1 MSNQTM
7 TIDPQSDILL
17 DIPEHIWQQCTSYK
31 ECPDGWQETAKKVE
45 AVLLAE
51 GVQIRQMKEKFGGLR
66 IYWDWPE
73 EWNDLEDETFHDK
86 CEQIE
91 CLIDIAD
98 WVCQRTCM
106 ECGEKGTLYNESC
119 VNVLC
124 EEHYNGWRERVYGKK
139 GK

>member
-1 MSNQTM
+1 MNNQM
-7 TIDPQSDILL
+7 KRAEHQPDILL
-17 DIPEHIWQQCTSYK
+17 DIHDHIWKQCTSYK

-124 EEHYNGWRERVYGKK
+124 EEHYNEWRKRVYGKK

>member
-1 MSNQTM
+1 MNNQTM
-7 TIDPQSDILL
+7 TSDILS
-17 DIPEHIWQQCTSYK
+17 DIPEHIWQQCGAYE
-31 ECPDGWQETAKKVE
+31 ECPEGWQETAKKVE

-51 GVQIRQMKEKFGGLR
+51 GVKINQIKEKFGGLR
-66 IYWDWPE
+66 VYQDWPE

-98 WVCQRTCM
+98 WVCQKTCM
-106 ECGEKGTLYNESC
+106 VCGEKGTLYKEGW

-124 EEHYNGWRERVYGKK
+124 EEHYNVWQKRVK
-139 GK
+139 GQ

>member
-1 MSNQTM
+1 MNNQRKTEN
-7 TIDPQSDILL
+7 QFDILS
-17 DIPEHIWQQCTSYK
+17 DIPEHIWQQCGAYE
-31 ECPDGWQETAKKVE
+31 ECPEGWQETAKKVE

-51 GVQIRQMKEKFGGLR
+51 GVKINQIKEKFGGLR
-66 IYWDWPE
+66 VYWGWPE

-106 ECGEKGTLYNESC
+106 VCGEKGTLYNEGW

-124 EEHYNGWRERVYGKK
+124 EEHYNEWQKRVKGKK
-139 GK
+139 

>member
-1 MSNQTM
+1 MNNQTM
-7 TIDPQSDILL
+7 TNDMLSE
-17 DIPEHIWQQCTSYK
+17 IPEHIWQQCGAYE
-31 ECPDGWQETAKKVE
+31 ECPEGWQETAKKVE

-51 GVQIRQMKEKFGGLR
+51 GVKINQIKEKFGGLR
-66 IYWDWPE
+66 VYWDWPD

-106 ECGEKGTLYNESC
+106 VCGEEGKMYNDGW
-119 VNVLC
+119 VVVLC
-124 EEHYNGWRERVYGKK
+124 DEHKQEDDDYKRIGT
-139 GK
+139 

>member
-1 MSNQTM
+1 MEQT
-7 TIDPQSDILL
+7 DNGILL
-17 DIPEHIWQQCTSYK
+17 DIPEHIWQQCEAYE
-31 ECPDGWQETAKKVE
+31 ECPKGWQETAKKVE

-51 GVQIRQMKEKFGGLR
+51 SIQIRQMKDKFGGLR
-66 IYWDWPE
+66 VYWGWPE

-91 CLIDIAD
+91 LLINVAD

-106 ECGEKGTLYNESC
+106 VCGENGTLYNESW

-124 EEHYNGWRERVYGKK
+124 EEHYNEWRERVYGEKR
-139 GK
+139 